1 MHSSFATKKKSVVG
15 DVSSGSRV
23 IIMTEANSLVKSKA
37 LKFLPKLKPEETEDK
52 KEEVHS
58 YRY

>member
-37 LKFLPKLKPEETEDK
+37 LKFLPKLKPEDK
-52 KEEVHS
+52 KRGGVFL
-58 YRY
+58 